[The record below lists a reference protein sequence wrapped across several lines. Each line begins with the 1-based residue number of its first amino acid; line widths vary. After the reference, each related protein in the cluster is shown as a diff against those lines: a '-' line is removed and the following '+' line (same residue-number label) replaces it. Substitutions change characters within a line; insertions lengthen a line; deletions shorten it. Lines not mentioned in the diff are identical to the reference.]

1 MELTLWLLKGDLLDP
16 SWYVFVVFSFL
27 LNFCK
32 QWHLCKFLILGDL
45 TTHLFGLVF
54 PRPTSEKM
62 RVGSNR
68 PPPPPSSIKVGF
80 FKTSFFKK
88 QLKNVAQGLFV
99 HACV

>member
-68 PPPPPSSIKVGF
+68 PPPLPVVLRWDFLKLRFLKSS
-80 FKTSFFKK
+80 
-88 QLKNVAQGLFV
+88 
-99 HACV
+99 

>member
-45 TTHLFGLVF
+45 TTHLFRENEGWLQQ
-54 PRPTSEKM
+54 TT
-62 RVGSNR
+62 
-68 PPPPPSSIKVGF
+68 PPPSSIKVGF